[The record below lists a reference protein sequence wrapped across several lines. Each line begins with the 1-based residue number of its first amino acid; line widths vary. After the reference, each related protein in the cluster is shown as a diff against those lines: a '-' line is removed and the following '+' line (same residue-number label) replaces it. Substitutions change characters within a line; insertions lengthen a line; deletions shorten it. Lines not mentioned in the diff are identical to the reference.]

1 MTFEGIFRRST
12 SSGDS
17 KSSNR
22 ALGLTGLEVLSNFVF
37 FSLLNPLVSTELQE
51 TFDFAILRFS
61 GYFVALFSGLNFIYN
76 FLIYSFTLEKQS

>member
-1 MTFEGIFRRST
+1 MTFEGIFRHST

-22 ALGLTGLEVLSNFVF
+22 AFGLTGLEVLSNFVF

-61 GYFVALFSGLNFIYN
+61 GYFVALFSSLNFIYN
-76 FLIYSFTLEKQS
+76 FLIYSFTLGKQS